1 MKKFSFLI
9 IIFVFIFFVYSAFSN
24 NYDKIYEISDL
35 SFDNTINDID
45 YNPVDSV
52 NFIIKLGKYE
62 QDNNIENGKEDI
74 EWIVLK
80 KTNKEIILLSRYI
93 LDTIKINSVN
103 PNEEKIF
110 WKNSNI
116 RKWLNEDFFNSSFT
130 NIEKNSIIP
139 QKNITNTKNIYEDN
153 SNITINTDDIS
164 IDKVSLLSI
173 DEYYEF
179 FGKYNKYPSV
189 YGISNEDIKNDYVY
203 NELQKRII
211 ENKKA
216 GTKKTNFVFNKN
228 QTQYVGNEKLWNYQF
243 APYILRNFILDSK
256 KINTNNEIVA
266 VSFNGI
272 IDKTNIN
279 EIYIRPMIYIKNS

>member
-9 IIFVFIFFVYSAFSN
+9 IIFIFIFFVYSAFSN

-139 QKNITNTKNIYEDN
+139 QKNITNTRNIYEDN

-228 QTQYVGNEKLWNYQF
+228 QTQYVNNEKLWNYQF